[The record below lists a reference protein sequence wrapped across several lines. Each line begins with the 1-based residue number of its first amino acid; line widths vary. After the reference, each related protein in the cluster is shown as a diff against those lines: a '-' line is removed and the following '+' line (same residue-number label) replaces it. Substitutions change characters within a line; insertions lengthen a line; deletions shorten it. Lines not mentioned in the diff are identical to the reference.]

1 MTKQDTELENN
12 RTKTED
18 YITNQNFNQR
28 DPIIQEQLKL
38 ERLAK
43 LKWNLAVLC
52 MALRFLLDGMEYA
65 IVIPTLYGFLTKLG
79 INVKFLG
86 VIGASY
92 AIGGFIAA
100 PIFGKISDQ
109 VGSGKSV
116 ISFGC
121 ILSIC
126 GNIIYFFARNKWYLV
141 SARFLCGLSS
151 GVEPVI
157 LGEIGKNEQVKPTK
171 RASLFSMLFT
181 IRQVGILLG
190 PAAVLIFRKVNIK
203 VTEHFTIDVSNFGAL
218 FCTVLFFICLLMFIF
233 FFNVHDITP
242 PDSEFDRQSVPDVI
256 EQDYDDLE
264 STTTE
269 PLNELSKGVK
279 FSTDIPRKKFQHTR
293 AQSFCEEIKSIKE
306 STFRNASQ
314 VSLDKVDKITV
325 NFLSKKPVKTD
336 STPDVKNVL
345 QNVQNIVEETRLV
358 AQKSLKRF
366 GSQMTLVTQGSHIT
380 ADFMKY
386 AAAAKSFKAGGM
398 RDLLC
403 EPVLIGLF
411 GTYAIYIQQSTVE
424 TIMAPTTDMLLGW
437 KEEENA
443 YLLLGVGIEAV
454 LGFLSISLLSKKL
467 NDRGILFMGT
477 TAISLITFGIC
488 CYSPYAE
495 PDLWWLTPTCKYWL
509 TIKKTLFQLFF
520 LVLLSTALFV
530 FFMPYIVTGTA
541 AVLSRAVP
549 PHRQATVQGLR
560 TACERCGQILGPLL
574 AAQALNWNLF
584 WVFFPP
590 GKCQMFNHLRKCLI
604 QFF

>member
-1 MTKQDTELENN
+1 
-12 RTKTED
+12 
-18 YITNQNFNQR
+18 
-28 DPIIQEQLKL
+28 
-38 ERLAK
+38 
-43 LKWNLAVLC
+43 
-52 MALRFLLDGMEYA
+52 
-65 IVIPTLYGFLTKLG
+65 
-79 INVKFLG
+79 
-86 VIGASY
+86 
-92 AIGGFIAA
+92 
-100 PIFGKISDQ
+100 
-109 VGSGKSV
+109 
-116 ISFGC
+116 
-121 ILSIC
+121 
-126 GNIIYFFARNKWYLV
+126 
-141 SARFLCGLSS
+141 
-151 GVEPVI
+151 
-157 LGEIGKNEQVKPTK
+157 
-171 RASLFSMLFT
+171 
-181 IRQVGILLG
+181 
-190 PAAVLIFRKVNIK
+190 
-203 VTEHFTIDVSNFGAL
+203 
-218 FCTVLFFICLLMFIF
+218 MFIF

-242 PDSEFDRQSVPDVI
+242 PDSEFDRQSVPDVTG
-256 EQDYDDLE
+256 QDLEDLE

-269 PLNELSKGVK
+269 PLNDLPKGVK
-279 FSTDIPRKKFQHTR
+279 FSTDIPRKKFHHTR
-293 AQSFCEEIKSIKE
+293 AQSFCEEIKGIGE
-306 STFRNASQ
+306 STFRTASQ
-314 VSLDKVDKITV
+314 ASLDKVDKITV
-325 NFLSKKPVKTD
+325 NFLSKKPIKTD

-424 TIMAPTTDMLLGW
+424 TIMAPTTDMLLDW

-495 PDLWWLTPTCKYWL
+495 PDLWWLTPT
-509 TIKKTLFQLFF
+509 F
-520 LVLLSTALFV
+520 LLSTALFV

-590 GKCQMFNHLRKCLI
+590 GKSC
-604 QFF
+604 